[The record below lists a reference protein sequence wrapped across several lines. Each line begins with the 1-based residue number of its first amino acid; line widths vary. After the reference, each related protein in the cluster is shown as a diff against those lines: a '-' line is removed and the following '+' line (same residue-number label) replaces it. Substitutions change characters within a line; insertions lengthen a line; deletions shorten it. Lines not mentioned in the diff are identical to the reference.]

1 MGRKRKAPASRDKSS
16 SEASSSSSSSGSSDR
31 GGESKQSTAASTA
44 RTKRKRPEL
53 TPPDTHHV
61 AVPDD
66 NQDLVGGCWWEE
78 TGKRKKVMKL
88 YMIQRIVPAQDMSEY
103 PPPIDTTKKVPS
115 LRGLHRALPGEG
127 EERLV
132 LLCGELR
139 RDLKSNTGREAK
151 AVWMGLKA
159 NLYQGQKAKAATAAD
174 CAAAERTLT
183 TRPAPVS
190 TPPLLTRAQ
199 RPPPVRPALAREGA
213 RYPLVPAPGL
223 AWLTCSPLRAG
234 TRGAP
239 MEVSDDGE
247 EADEE
252 EEAEE
257 EETAAARRLRER
269 RERTAGGVTALA
281 AAPAPAPAVTVA
293 IPVAPA
299 APVPA
304 SPAAGRAVPTGV
316 PVKTPTSKTP
326 TEWAELGRYV
336 RPWEQ
341 LTKPRLLLWLSI
353 TLFMGVVRMGSI
365 AMYWALAKPGEV
377 QLSHHHRTPIIIS
390 SWCSCRRPFAPC
402 HCALLHCA
410 PRMWPGPYALWGS
423 QHTTSVPLWIWQVGR
438 RGRHIGARYR
448 GWGGRCM
455 WRHGAQGGRFGC
467 LSGPW
472 GALGSVP
479 VLWVGLGG
487 PQAK

>member
-1 MGRKRKAPASRDKSS
+1 
-16 SEASSSSSSSGSSDR
+16 
-31 GGESKQSTAASTA
+31 
-44 RTKRKRPEL
+44 
-53 TPPDTHHV
+53 
-61 AVPDD
+61 
-66 NQDLVGGCWWEE
+66 
-78 TGKRKKVMKL
+78 
-88 YMIQRIVPAQDMSEY
+88 
-103 PPPIDTTKKVPS
+103 
-115 LRGLHRALPGEG
+115 
-127 EERLV
+127 
-132 LLCGELR
+132 
-139 RDLKSNTGREAK
+139 
-151 AVWMGLKA
+151 
-159 NLYQGQKAKAATAAD
+159 
-174 CAAAERTLT
+174 
-183 TRPAPVS
+183 
-190 TPPLLTRAQ
+190 
-199 RPPPVRPALAREGA
+199 
-213 RYPLVPAPGL
+213 
-223 AWLTCSPLRAG
+223 
-234 TRGAP
+234 

-353 TLFMGVVRMGSI
+353 TLFMGVVRIGSI

-377 QLSHHHRTPIIIS
+377 QLSHHYRTPIIIS

-410 PRMWPGPYALWGS
+410 PRMWPGPYPALWGS

-438 RGRHIGARYR
+438 RGRHIGARYT